1 MNPSKLQRHLD
12 TNHPTQKDKPI
23 QFFEKKLASN
33 KISQT
38 NLVYFTTINGKAT
51 KASYL
56 PSLRIA
62 QVAKPHTIGET
73 LVLPSIKDAV
83 GVMFGE
89 KHVKEM
95 MRMPL
100 LNSLVGRRIYE
111 MAQWTEDTLIQ
122 RVSQSTFFALRLDES
137 ADVHGI
143 I

>member
-62 QVAKPHTIGET
+62 QVGKPNGIGET
-73 LVLPSIKDAV
+73 LVLPSIKDPS
-83 GVMFGE
+83 
-89 KHVKEM
+89 K
-95 MRMPL
+95 L
-100 LNSLVGRRIYE
+100 LCLAKNMQKKL
-111 MAQWTEDTLIQ
+111 
-122 RVSQSTFFALRLDES
+122 
-137 ADVHGI
+137 
-143 I
+143 